1 MSTRSSSSMAS
12 KCTPPPTVGPRRC
25 GIGFNPVRLRLRRLL
40 FFSMAGC
47 LFPSLTS
54 CGMSQG
60 ALLYT
65 LGVGRGK
72 IIEARFHLTT
82 GPLLILIDDP
92 LQHIDWP
99 AAKRY
104 LFDELAQEL
113 LKHEA
118 AAKIVPSETIA
129 HLRQAKPNFDA
140 RGCREVGK
148 MAGADQVLWIEVQEF
163 RASEQIE
170 DALVA
175 AYLGVTLKVIDVNA
189 KDRSRVRLWPTAPQG
204 RRVTITLTGSEVSIA
219 KTKDAIARKLTDKLA
234 SQTAKFFYDFR
245 LGDFEREP

>member
-1 MSTRSSSSMAS
+1 
-12 KCTPPPTVGPRRC
+12 
-25 GIGFNPVRLRLRRLL
+25 
-40 FFSMAGC
+40 
-47 LFPSLTS
+47 
-54 CGMSQG
+54 MSQG

-65 LGVGRGK
+65 LGVGQGK
-72 IIEARFHLTT
+72 KIKARFRLTK

-92 LQHIDWP
+92 HQRIDWP
-99 AAKRY
+99 LAKRY

-113 LKHEA
+113 LRHKA
-118 AAKIVPSETIA
+118 VTKIVPSETIA
-129 HLRQAKPNFDA
+129 RLRQVEPNFDA

-175 AYLGVTLKVIDVNA
+175 AFFTVTLKVIDVNT

-204 RRVTITLTGSEVSIA
+204 QLVTITLTGSEVSIA
-219 KTKDAIARKLTDKLA
+219 GNRNGIARKLSAKLA
-234 SQTAKFFYDFR
+234 SQTAKYFYDFR